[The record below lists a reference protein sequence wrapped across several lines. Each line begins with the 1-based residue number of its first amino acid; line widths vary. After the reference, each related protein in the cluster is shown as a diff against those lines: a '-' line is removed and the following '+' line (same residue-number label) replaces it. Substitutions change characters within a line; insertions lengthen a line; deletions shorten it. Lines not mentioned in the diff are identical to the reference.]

1 MQPARQVAVVEDLE
15 VAADALWDIISD
27 FEHIDRWANLKVRSV
42 EGNAVGCLRIVAMES
57 GALVTER
64 LVARDYV
71 NRLYTYEVV
80 EPNPYPMHAYRSTML
95 VEALSAERCRLR
107 WTGSYVPVDNTDP
120 MRTDKLL
127 LKVYSGGI
135 ELLRRH
141 FAKT

>member
-1 MQPARQVAVVEDLE
+1 
-15 VAADALWDIISD
+15 
-27 FEHIDRWANLKVRSV
+27 
-42 EGNAVGCLRIVAMES
+42 
-57 GALVTER
+57 
-64 LVARDYV
+64 
-71 NRLYTYEVV
+71 
-80 EPNPYPMHAYRSTML
+80 MHAYRSTML

-135 ELLRRH
+135 ALHRRH